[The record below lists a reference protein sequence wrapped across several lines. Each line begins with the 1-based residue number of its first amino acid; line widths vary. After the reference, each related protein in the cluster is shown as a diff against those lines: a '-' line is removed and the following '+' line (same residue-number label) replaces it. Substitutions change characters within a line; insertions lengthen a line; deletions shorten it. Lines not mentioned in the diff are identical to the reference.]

1 MRKAYAI
8 IALLLTIAVI
18 VGSFLPA
25 KTASSA
31 VLVSDKLLHTTAYFF
46 ITFFW
51 LQSII
56 SLSQNKKIKVS
67 VAIFLLG
74 ITIEILQE
82 ILTKSR
88 HSEALDVVA
97 NSIGI
102 VVAYFMVTLF
112 FQKNAIVN
120 KNNL

>member
-1 MRKAYAI
+1 MRKVYAI

-25 KTASSA
+25 KTTSSA

-97 NSIGI
+97 NFIGI

>member
-1 MRKAYAI
+1 MRNLYTL
-8 IALLLTIAVI
+8 IALSLTIAVI

-25 KTASSA
+25 KTTSSA
-31 VLVSDKLLHTTAYFF
+31 VLVSDKLLHTIAYFF
-46 ITFFW
+46 VTFFW
-51 LQSII
+51 LQSTI
-56 SLSQNKKIKVS
+56 SLSQNKKIKIS

-74 ITIEILQE
+74 IIIEILQE

-97 NSIGI
+97 NFIGI
-102 VVAYFMVTLF
+102 AVAYFILTLF
-112 FQKNAIVN
+112 FQKNTDVS

>member
-1 MRKAYAI
+1 MRKVYAI